1 MADRLPLLQ
10 RPHSFYHGTGFQS
23 RNRTLD
29 SARFPGYNKNRRGR
43 RDKRSARFGEIFIRN
58 RHFAEWRF
66 LPFIRIVTVYPRI
79 CNVMVIGIA
88 SPPFG
93 WCGRPPA
100 VVAAPALILSWDW
113 FPVNHQEG
121 IFPLL
126 GSPLFKRQ
134 RAALLH
140 NPPNFPWK
148 KRRNMLQY

>member
-1 MADRLPLLQ
+1 MALPHPLPGGVADRLPLLQ

-93 WCGRPPA
+93 WCGQPPA
-100 VVAAPALILSWDW
+100 VVAAPALFYLVRCFLSILAA
-113 FPVNHQEG
+113 FTGGFCLIP
-121 IFPLL
+121 PLC
-126 GSPLFKRQ
+126 RQ
-134 RAALLH
+134 S
-140 NPPNFPWK
+140 
-148 KRRNMLQY
+148 